1 MQRTL
6 ILMGALALVG
16 CDAGERLA
24 PLVPPLVP
32 PWSDSGP
39 LASRFGAPDAV
50 VPAGASIQA
59 AVDAAGPNAVIH
71 LSPGVYAQTVTIT
84 QPGVKLVGLTDG
96 AGNGAIIQNPGGAP
110 NGITVRPGANGF
122 ALVNVTV
129 RDFDG
134 NGVLLVQVDGFLLS
148 RVTARDNGA
157 YGLFPVRS
165 TNGVIEHS
173 IASGHA
179 DAGLYVGQS
188 RGVTMR
194 RNVVYGNVVG
204 IEASNSSDIKLL
216 ANEAYDNTNGILV
229 VLLPGRQIKTAAD
242 ILVSGNR
249 VHDNNR
255 PNFADPEDLV
265 AAVPA
270 GTGILIVGVDRA
282 KAEANTVT
290 GHPFIG
296 LAVASTL
303 VLADLSGTP
312 PEAFADIE
320 PNPDGV
326 SVRDNVVTG
335 NGASSPVP
343 FLPPADLLWDGTG
356 AGNCWSGNTFGTSVP
371 PALPGCE

>member
-1 MQRTL
+1 
-6 ILMGALALVG
+6 
-16 CDAGERLA
+16 
-24 PLVPPLVP
+24 
-32 PWSDSGP
+32 
-39 LASRFGAPDAV
+39 
-50 VPAGASIQA
+50 
-59 AVDAAGPNAVIH
+59 
-71 LSPGVYAQTVTIT
+71 
-84 QPGVKLVGLTDG
+84 VGLTDG
-96 AGNGAIIQNPGGAP
+96 DGNGAVIENPGGAR
-110 NGITVRPGANGF
+110 NGISVRPGANDF

-129 RDFDG
+129 RNFDA
-134 NGVLLVQVDGFLLS
+134 NGVFLVQVDGFLLS

-165 TNGVIEHS
+165 TNGVIERS

-188 RGVTMR
+188 RNVTMR

-242 ILVSGNR
+242 ILVSGNT
-249 VHDNNR
+249 VYDNNR

-265 AAVPA
+265 AAVPP
-270 GTGILIVGVDRA
+270 GTGILIVGVDSVM
-282 KAEANTVT
+282 AEANTVT
-290 GHPFIG
+290 GNAFIG
-296 LAVASTL
+296 LGVGSTL
-303 VLADLSGTP
+303 VLAALSGAP

-335 NGASSPVP
+335 NGAFSPVP
-343 FLPPADLLWDGTG
+343 FLPAADLLWDGSGTE
-356 AGNCWSGNTFGTSVP
+356 NCWSGNTFGTSVP
-371 PALPGCE
+371 PELPGCD